1 MDLESE
7 FESKLKSFNIK
18 YLFTLK
24 MSERPSPIALKLGCS
39 LVALYFEKLEKPI
52 DTQEIYEIN
61 QGLNKELFAYYFE
74 EPQKMFQEIKKS
86 REALKNF
93 QIPLANVRFVQLLIK
108 DIKTEDFQKK
118 TPVMLALK
126 SIYEFLR
133 VFIEIYF
140 EKHKSSR
147 QLGTSYNFW
156 FWIER
161 VLVES
166 VKLDFAQIWLKQEFG
181 EEEEIFT
188 FSRIH
193 QNKSNIRSMKKSIW
207 TLNKSRDFHSI
218 AEASKS
224 KI

>member
-52 DTQEIYEIN
+52 DSQEIYEIN

-86 REALKNF
+86 KEALKSF

-108 DIKTEDFQKK
+108 DIDAEHLQKK
-118 TPVMLALK
+118 SPVMLALK
-126 SIYEFLR
+126 SIYEFLC

-140 EKHKSSR
+140 QKHKSSR
-147 QLGTSYNFW
+147 EMRIFITFPFRLDPARRRQALGRLGPDST
-156 FWIER
+156 
-161 VLVES
+161 
-166 VKLDFAQIWLKQEFG
+166 
-181 EEEEIFT
+181 
-188 FSRIH
+188 
-193 QNKSNIRSMKKSIW
+193 
-207 TLNKSRDFHSI
+207 
-218 AEASKS
+218 
-224 KI
+224 